1 MMRRM
6 FLSAALDRLLEEGQ
20 IRKRSNAF
28 RVLKLV
34 IEDGV
39 TVLNE
44 DQRHLYEVEIVPK
57 IEQLQAQSRAN

>member
-44 DQRHLYEVEIVPK
+44 DQRHLYEAEIVPK
-57 IEQLQAQSRAN
+57 IEQLQGQPRPN

>member
-1 MMRRM
+1 M

-57 IEQLQAQSRAN
+57 IERLQTQPRAN